1 MMVQIAAA
9 SLVAESRS
17 LAMPAS
23 IGSIPTDAN
32 QEDFVPMGM
41 AAAFKAGRIL
51 TNAQRV
57 VGSELLC
64 AAQGLE
70 FLKPLTPGRGVAAL
84 YHRIRHLSP
93 PVPPLNA
100 DRPPAPDLERV
111 AWAVAVGRAGSG
123 LTPAPNWPL
132 LPPQRPGIFQLTPP
146 LIPSHFLL
154 SPSRMNLEKLKD
166 TARKLEQ
173 KEDWRKAIEVYLKAI
188 QQAESGADTAPDLS
202 LYNRVGD
209 LYLKINDTAEAVRSY
224 ERAVDLYADQGFFNN
239 AIALCGKILRVNP
252 GRTQTYLK
260 LSQLHA
266 RKNVVIE
273 AKRNLIEFLERMN
286 ALGQLDQAFQAV
298 KLFADQFS
306 GSQEIRSMLVELLRA
321 TSREDEAREQLEKMA
336 EDLEAI
342 GDKAGARKARE
353 RLSSAAADGVESAP
367 APVPP
372 PAAKSGSSRSD
383 LIFLDTGVELASPP
397 PYISRPAP
405 EPARPRAVEP
415 PPPAPAPP
423 APEPDQLEPPSL
435 LEPDLEPAAE
445 PMEDLIVDS
454 LVVEDHSA
462 DGLSSVDLTAPLEI
476 QRQEPPDLAYEGTPL
491 EGIEGTSFGEFSPDL
506 GASSLDVPGDL
517 IVSFP
522 DDEIVLNV
530 PAEPEMSPDPDRSMA
545 EVAETDSL
553 SLTPA
558 EEPGAPLTLAELED
572 RVLDDP
578 ENPDVH
584 LAMADGLTAAGD
596 TGRVEEELAL
606 ALAGYEDRED
616 WVRAAEMADR
626 LVQLTP
632 DSVSH
637 HQKRV
642 ELAYRAGDRGP
653 LLEAYLGLGDAL
665 SKSGALDKAIA
676 VYGRVIEHDPN
687 HVRAAAA
694 LAKLGA
700 PAQSKVEPPAEK
712 PRTKPAPAPEPA
724 ATAAPKAREAAQP
737 PPPAPKPAPE
747 PPPATPTKAPPARK
761 PAAAAASGDFVDLG
775 SMVFEEENQRDTR
788 MRVNRRDP
796 QGQDEQR
803 EFHEILEQFKRGIDQ
818 NLESDDYEA
827 HYDLGVAF
835 KEMGLLDEAI
845 GEFQKALRSPEGRL
859 RTSEALGMA
868 FFEKGQFAV
877 CESILRRA
885 IDGTPGSDDAKIG
898 LLYWLGR
905 AAEALGKG
913 IRCDHQ
919 LRARPGGGHQLHGSE
934 QASSASDRRAPS
946 MSFADRS
953 HYPGRS
959 SAGCAAPPR
968 ASAARAP
975 PDRRGGFRPDHRSQF
990 AFVPDAGKD
999 VPAHPAA
1006 AGGGGHR
1013 R

>member
-1 MMVQIAAA
+1 
-9 SLVAESRS
+9 
-17 LAMPAS
+17 
-23 IGSIPTDAN
+23 
-32 QEDFVPMGM
+32 
-41 AAAFKAGRIL
+41 
-51 TNAQRV
+51 
-57 VGSELLC
+57 
-64 AAQGLE
+64 
-70 FLKPLTPGRGVAAL
+70 
-84 YHRIRHLSP
+84 
-93 PVPPLNA
+93 
-100 DRPPAPDLERV
+100 
-111 AWAVAVGRAGSG
+111 
-123 LTPAPNWPL
+123 
-132 LPPQRPGIFQLTPP
+132 
-146 LIPSHFLL
+146 
-154 SPSRMNLEKLKD
+154 MNLEKLKD

-336 EDLEAI
+336 EDLESI

-353 RLSSAAADGVESAP
+353 RLSSAAADPVET
-367 APVPP
+367 P
-372 PAAKSGSSRSD
+372 PAAAPPPPSAKAGPSRSD
-383 LIFLDTGVELASPP
+383 LIFLDTGFDVA
-397 PYISRPAP
+397 
-405 EPARPRAVEP
+405 P
-415 PPPAPAPP
+415 PPPSVSRAAPAPP
-423 APEPDQLEPPSL
+423 RGEAPRAPVAQPDPEPDPLDSPSL

-445 PMEDLIVDS
+445 PMEDLIIDP
-454 LVVEDHSA
+454 LVAEDHSA
-462 DGLSSVDLTAPLEI
+462 DGLSSLDLDSPLEI
-476 QRQEPPDLAYEGTPL
+476 QRQEPPDLTYEGTPL
-491 EGIEGTSFGEFSPDL
+491 EGIQGTSFGEFSPDL
-506 GASSLDVPGDL
+506 GATSLDVPGDI

-522 DDEIVLNV
+522 DNEIVLNI

-545 EVAETDSL
+545 EETETDALHL
-553 SLTPA
+553 S
-558 EEPGAPLTLAELED
+558 EVEVPGAPLTLADLED

-584 LAMADGLTAAGD
+584 LAMANGLVAAGD
-596 TGRVEEELAL
+596 MGRVEEELAL

-626 LVQLTP
+626 LVELTP

-665 SKSGALDKAIA
+665 AKSGALEKAIA
-676 VYGRVIEHDPN
+676 VYGRVIEHDP
-687 HVRAAAA
+687 HHARAAAA
-694 LAKLGA
+694 LAKLGVAA
-700 PAQSKVEPPAEK
+700 PGKVTPPPEK
-712 PRTKPAPAPEPA
+712 PKPKPAPASEPA
-724 ATAAPKAREAAQP
+724 ATTGPKAPAAAQP
-737 PPPAPKPAPE
+737 PLHPPKPAPE
-747 PPPATPTKAPPARK
+747 PAPANPPSKPAAAPPRR

-775 SMVFEEENQRDTR
+775 SMIFEEESHRDTR

-885 IDGTPGSDDAKIG
+885 IDGTPGPDDAKIG
-898 LLYWLGR
+898 LLYWMGR
-905 AAEALGKG
+905 AAEALGKESDA
-913 IRCDHQ
+913 ITSYE
-919 LRARPGGGHQLHGSE
+919 RALVV
-934 QASSASDRRAPS
+934 DI
-946 MSFADRS
+946 SFMDLSKRVQ
-953 HYPGRS
+953 RL
-959 SAGCAAPPR
+959 
-968 ASAARAP
+968 SAAR
-975 PDRRGGFRPDHRSQF
+975 RQ
-990 AFVPDAGKD
+990 
-999 VPAHPAA
+999 
-1006 AGGGGHR
+1006 
-1013 R
+1013 

>member
-1 MMVQIAAA
+1 
-9 SLVAESRS
+9 
-17 LAMPAS
+17 
-23 IGSIPTDAN
+23 
-32 QEDFVPMGM
+32 
-41 AAAFKAGRIL
+41 
-51 TNAQRV
+51 
-57 VGSELLC
+57 
-64 AAQGLE
+64 
-70 FLKPLTPGRGVAAL
+70 
-84 YHRIRHLSP
+84 
-93 PVPPLNA
+93 
-100 DRPPAPDLERV
+100 
-111 AWAVAVGRAGSG
+111 
-123 LTPAPNWPL
+123 
-132 LPPQRPGIFQLTPP
+132 
-146 LIPSHFLL
+146 
-154 SPSRMNLEKLKD
+154 MNLEKLKD

-336 EDLEAI
+336 EDLESI

-353 RLSSAAADGVESAP
+353 RLSSAAADPVET
-367 APVPP
+367 P
-372 PAAKSGSSRSD
+372 PAAAPPPPSAKAGPSRSD
-383 LIFLDTGVELASPP
+383 LIFLDTGFDVA
-397 PYISRPAP
+397 
-405 EPARPRAVEP
+405 P
-415 PPPAPAPP
+415 PPPSVSRAAPAPP
-423 APEPDQLEPPSL
+423 RGEAPRAPVAQPDPEPDPLDSPSL

-445 PMEDLIVDS
+445 PMEDLIIDP
-454 LVVEDHSA
+454 LVAEDHSA
-462 DGLSSVDLTAPLEI
+462 DGLSSLDLDSPLEI
-476 QRQEPPDLAYEGTPL
+476 QRQEPPDLTYEGTPL
-491 EGIEGTSFGEFSPDL
+491 EGIQGTSFGEFSPDL
-506 GASSLDVPGDL
+506 GATSLDVPGDI

-522 DDEIVLNV
+522 DNEIVLNI

-545 EVAETDSL
+545 EETETDALHL
-553 SLTPA
+553 S
-558 EEPGAPLTLAELED
+558 EVEVPGAPLTLADLED

-584 LAMADGLTAAGD
+584 LAMANGLVAAGD
-596 TGRVEEELAL
+596 MGRVEEELAL

-626 LVQLTP
+626 LVELTP

-665 SKSGALDKAIA
+665 AKSGALEKAIA
-676 VYGRVIEHDPN
+676 VYGRVIEHDP
-687 HVRAAAA
+687 HHARAAAA
-694 LAKLGA
+694 LAKLGVAA
-700 PAQSKVEPPAEK
+700 PGKVTPPPEK
-712 PRTKPAPAPEPA
+712 PKPKPAPASEPA
-724 ATAAPKAREAAQP
+724 ATTGPKAPAAAQP
-737 PPPAPKPAPE
+737 PLHPPKPAPE
-747 PPPATPTKAPPARK
+747 PAPANPPSKPAAAPPRR

-775 SMVFEEENQRDTR
+775 SMVFEEESHRDTR

-818 NLESDDYEA
+818 NLDSDDYEA

-885 IDGTPGSDDAKIG
+885 IDGTPGPDDAKIG
-898 LLYWLGR
+898 LLYWMGR
-905 AAEALGKG
+905 AAEALGKESDA
-913 IRCDHQ
+913 ITSYE
-919 LRARPGGGHQLHGSE
+919 RALVV
-934 QASSASDRRAPS
+934 DI
-946 MSFADRS
+946 SFMDLSKRVQ
-953 HYPGRS
+953 RL
-959 SAGCAAPPR
+959 
-968 ASAARAP
+968 SAAR
-975 PDRRGGFRPDHRSQF
+975 RQ
-990 AFVPDAGKD
+990 
-999 VPAHPAA
+999 
-1006 AGGGGHR
+1006 
-1013 R
+1013 